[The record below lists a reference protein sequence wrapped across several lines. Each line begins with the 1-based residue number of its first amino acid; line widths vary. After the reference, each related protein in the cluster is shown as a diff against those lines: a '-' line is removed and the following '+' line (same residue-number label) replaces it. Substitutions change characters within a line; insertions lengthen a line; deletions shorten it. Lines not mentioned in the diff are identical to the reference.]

1 MKSPIQYPEE
11 VVTPTVSSLLKKES
25 CQTMDLAITFRK
37 DVCLHSDNESDQTTS
52 STITD
57 SASEDDQCDSDGSV
71 SDCDE
76 YDLRAPSAANKNNDS
91 TKTENAESASSNT
104 RERRSVSFGP
114 IHVRQYERIV
124 GDHPD
129 TKVGV
134 PLSIGWG
141 YYEDDNYP
149 DGVSIERYESDRIRK
164 GKMRMSS
171 ITRKNLLLNVF
182 GLPEKEVLLAEK
194 RSKKLRKERER
205 GTKKSEST
213 LKNFGKKLR
222 KGSLSLLK
230 SYAQVGGSIGG
241 GSGFSSA
248 VEHVF

>member
-1 MKSPIQYPEE
+1 
-11 VVTPTVSSLLKKES
+11 
-25 CQTMDLAITFRK
+25 MDLTMSFHK
-37 DVCLHSDNESDQTTS
+37 VVCLHSDSESDQTAS

-57 SASEDDQCDSDGSV
+57 SASEGDQCNSDGSV

-76 YDLRAPSAANKNNDS
+76 YDLRVPSAVNKINDD
-91 TKTENAESASSNT
+91 TKTEKAETASTNT

-182 GLPEKEVLLAEK
+182 GLPEKEVLQAEK
-194 RSKKLRKERER
+194 RSKKLRKERQR
-205 GTKKSEST
+205 GATKSEST
-213 LKNFGKKLR
+213 LKNFGKKLQ
-222 KGSLSLLK
+222 KGGLSLLK
-230 SYAQVGGSIGG
+230 GMSHAQFGGFAST
-241 GSGFSSA
+241 GSAFSST

>member
-1 MKSPIQYPEE
+1 MD
-11 VVTPTVSSLLKKES
+11 VT
-25 CQTMDLAITFRK
+25 MTFT
-37 DVCLHSDNESDQTTS
+37 DVVCLDSDSEADQTTS

-57 SASEDDQCDSDGSV
+57 SASENDQSDSVSSV

-76 YDLRAPSAANKNNDS
+76 NDLPSQNNDVNE
-91 TKTENAESASSNT
+91 TEKAETTSSNA

-129 TKVGV
+129 TRVGV

-213 LKNFGKKLR
+213 LKTFGKKLR

>member
-1 MKSPIQYPEE
+1 MGI
-11 VVTPTVSSLLKKES
+11 
-25 CQTMDLAITFRK
+25 
-37 DVCLHSDNESDQTTS
+37 
-52 STITD
+52 
-57 SASEDDQCDSDGSV
+57 GSV

-76 YDLRAPSAANKNNDS
+76 NDLLTSSAVD
-91 TKTENAESASSNT
+91 TDKTDKTDTASSNT

-129 TKVGV
+129 TRVGV

-141 YYEDDNYP
+141 YFEDDNYP
-149 DGVSIERYESDRIRK
+149 DEVSIERYESDRIRK
-164 GKMRMSS
+164 GKIRMSS

-182 GLPEKEVLLAEK
+182 GLPEKEVLQAEK

-205 GTKKSEST
+205 GATKSESN
-213 LKNFGKKLR
+213 LKKFGKKLQ
-222 KGSLSLLK
+222 KGGLSLLK
-230 SYAQVGGSIGG
+230 GISHAQVGIGGGG

>member
-1 MKSPIQYPEE
+1 MGI
-11 VVTPTVSSLLKKES
+11 
-25 CQTMDLAITFRK
+25 
-37 DVCLHSDNESDQTTS
+37 
-52 STITD
+52 
-57 SASEDDQCDSDGSV
+57 GSV

-76 YDLRAPSAANKNNDS
+76 NDLLTSSAVD
-91 TKTENAESASSNT
+91 TDKTDKTDTASSNT

-141 YYEDDNYP
+141 YYVDDNYP